1 MSRPDRQREGPTG
14 SYRSDPPSVQIVLV
28 ARATVTTRAI
38 VAVTRAIVA
47 VTRAIV
53 VATRAASG
61 ATPAAPTKG
70 ATERP
75 LLTLE
80 HTTRL
85 AGRDRHTTGHARTG
99 GGQQCVARSCPGRH
113 HVDAGLA
120 SHSLHAALLVR
131 ERQGCLLYT

>member
-28 ARATVTTRAI
+28 ARATVTTR
-38 VAVTRAIVA
+38 TIVA

-120 SHSLHAALLVR
+120 
-131 ERQGCLLYT
+131 

>member
-28 ARATVTTRAI
+28 ARATVTTR
-38 VAVTRAIVA
+38 TIVA

-75 LLTLE
+75 LRTLE